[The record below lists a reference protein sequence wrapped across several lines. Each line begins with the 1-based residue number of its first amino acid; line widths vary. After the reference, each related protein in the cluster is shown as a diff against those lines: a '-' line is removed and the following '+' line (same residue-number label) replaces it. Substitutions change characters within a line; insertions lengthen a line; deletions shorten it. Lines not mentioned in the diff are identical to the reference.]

1 MGDYAGASEVL
12 RTANA
17 SKAQRTAWSNAS
29 WQKFV
34 QGQLAGSALPQV
46 DAPADFVPVFV
57 IGLPRTG
64 TTLVTSLLAKDP
76 RLRDRGELNW
86 IDGMYQLLAEQ
97 GRLHD
102 VRAISRVSEIVS
114 AQMRQDDAPASWY
127 LDKNPLNFRHLN
139 LIAAIFPKAKIIH
152 CRRDRRDTALSL
164 WMQHFAHSDLNFS
177 YEFSRI
183 AAFESGY
190 QSLIRHWR
198 NTLPLDFLDVDYES
212 LVTDTLRSV
221 DRVHEFLGMLSPE
234 MPVEYAPSSAITT
247 ASVWQVRQPVYTSSI
262 GRWKNYEAHLPQ
274 LRRLF

>member
-1 MGDYAGASEVL
+1 M
-12 RTANA
+12 
-17 SKAQRTAWSNAS
+17 
-29 WQKFV
+29 
-34 QGQLAGSALPQV
+34 AL
-46 DAPADFVPVFV
+46 DWTDFEPDDQ
-57 IGLPRTG
+57 
-64 TTLVTSLLAKDP
+64 TTLVASLLARDP

-86 IDGMYQLLAEQ
+86 IDGMYQLLASQ

-139 LIAAIFPKAKIIH
+139 LIAAMFPNAKIIH

-164 WMQHFAHSDLNFS
+164 WMQHFAHGDLDFS

-190 QSLIRHWR
+190 QRLVRHWR
-198 NTLPLDFLDVDYES
+198 DALPLDFLDVDYES
-212 LVTDTLRSV
+212 LVTDTPSSV
-221 DRVHEFLGMLSPE
+221 DRMREFLGMLSPE
-234 MPVEYAPSSAITT
+234 VPVEHAASSAITT

-262 GRWKNYEAHLPQ
+262 GRWKNYEGHLPQ